1 MEIQFYGA
9 NCIKISTKKSTV
21 VIDDNL
27 SSLGGKDVAK
37 AGDIVLSTNQ
47 DIAVNKDK
55 SLIFIDGPGEFEV
68 SDISIKGIA
77 ARSHMDQS
85 GASST
90 TIYRI
95 ECADLRV
102 AVVGHIHPDLDEKTL
117 EEIGIIDVL
126 LVPVGGSGY
135 TLDPIGAKKVIT
147 EINPRIIIP
156 THYSDGSLKYEV
168 AQTTLDE
175 ALKTIGSTSETVSKF
190 KPKVADLDE
199 AAKVVVL
206 EKQ

>member
-21 VIDDNL
+21 VIDDDL

-37 AGDIVLSTNQ
+37 AGDIVLSTSR

-68 SDISIKGIA
+68 SDMSIKGIT

-85 GASST
+85 GVSSA

-117 EEIGIIDVL
+117 EEIGIIDIL

-156 THYSDGSLKYEV
+156 THYSDGSLNYEV
-168 AQTTLDE
+168 AQTSLDE
-175 ALKTIGSTSETVSKF
+175 ALKTIGSASETVSKF

-199 AAKVVVL
+199 ASKVVVL
-206 EKQ
+206 ERQ